1 MGAAFFVP
9 FASSAMLGMG
19 IVGYKFYKTLSE
31 AKENEKRQKEKIQ
44 KAVKKIRDLK
54 TLSEENEKRQKEIQ
68 KAVKKKRDL
77 KYNNLLKRWALGAMK
92 ALSQNEDLK
101 KKLKYQRGMTIKYV
115 QRDEDR
121 KRIDRNI
128 ERNMFSSK

>member
-1 MGAAFFVP
+1 MGAAFLVP

-19 IVGYKFYKTLSE
+19 IIGYKFYKTLSE
-31 AKENEKRQKEKIQ
+31 AKENEKRQKEK
-44 KAVKKIRDLK
+44 
-54 TLSEENEKRQKEIQ
+54 
-68 KAVKKKRDL
+68 
-77 KYNNLLKRWALGAMK
+77 YNNLLKRWALGTMK
-92 ALSQNEDLK
+92 AFSQNEDLK